1 MSRQIDRLSI
11 GLIALIV
18 LIAGIATAFWTGA
31 LSLDQASAPSVP
43 PPVAAP
49 PIGTTVTIYDNSG
62 APALTFQTSDFSTSP
77 QPQADSG
84 HVRSW
89 VTVATTNHNAAAVRI
104 SPNTMFGIIDTWGA
118 YQGLE
123 VVDANDV
130 AASAASFDLA
140 PDATATLRFRVDLP
154 ATASPDLLVFDRAS
168 HFAVLAALH
177 EAIAGVGQ
185 TFATAAIPTTT
196 TSWLAPQAGELTVS
210 DLDPAA
216 SRTNR
221 GIKIWKDDAQTAQV
235 TIRFTNTQDG
245 RIYWSPERV
254 SLVDHLGQVYVA
266 YPGPV
271 NAASATPGATGSIS
285 PSLVPAHSTVQ
296 LTLQFDVPLGTQ
308 IAWVVISAGKAEY
321 VIAAEPVGDAN
332 LAYANDQVTMLNAAS
347 GSCTPF
353 ADWSNRAHT
362 ALDQLD
368 AVLTQDLNSMTAAQV
383 HQAAS
388 DLRTA
393 AGALTA
399 GDTPDQAGFSESGWL
414 AAIMNQIAETMDEA
428 AANLTAQPGLSPVI
442 DPTVIDDWVAMR
454 DQFATRLTTLDGFV
468 STGCGDLFG

>member
-1 MSRQIDRLSI
+1 MSRQIDRLTI

-18 LIAGIATAFWTGA
+18 LIAVIATAFWTGA

-84 HVRSW
+84 LVRSW

-185 TFATAAIPTTT
+185 SFATAAIPTTD
-196 TSWLAPQAGELTVS
+196 TSWLAPQSGELTIT
-210 DLDPAA
+210 DLDPAET
-216 SRTNR
+216 RTNR
-221 GIKIWKDDAQTAQV
+221 GVRLWQDDTQTAQV
-235 TIRFTNTQDG
+235 TIRFTNTQNG
-245 RIYWSPERV
+245 RFFWSRDRV
-254 SLVDHLGQVYVA
+254 SVVDRLGRVYVA
-266 YPGPV
+266 YPGPI
-271 NAASATPGATGSIS
+271 NTASATPGATGSIS
-285 PSLVPAHSTVQ
+285 QNLVPAHSTVQ
-296 LTLQFDVPLGTQ
+296 LTLSYEVPLGTE
-308 IAWVVISAGKAEY
+308 IAYVVIAAGKAEY
-321 VIAAEPVGDAN
+321 VIAEQPSGDAN
-332 LAYANDQVTMLNAAS
+332 LAYANDQVAMLSAAS
-347 GSCTPF
+347 GNCTSY
-353 ADWSNRAHT
+353 ADWSNRAH
-362 ALDQLD
+362 ASLDQLD
-368 AVLTQDLNSMTAAQV
+368 AVLTQDLNAMTAAQL
-383 HQAAS
+383 HQSAAS
-388 DLRTA
+388 LRSA
-393 AGALTA
+393 ASALIA
-399 GDTPDQAGFSESGWL
+399 GDAPDQSGFSESGWL
-414 AAIMNQIAETMDEA
+414 AAIMNQTADTLDEA
-428 AANLTAQPGLSPVI
+428 AANLTAQLGINPVI
-442 DPTVIDDWVAMR
+442 DPTVIDDWLAMR